1 MSGLLWF
8 ITGASNGFGLILS
21 LHALKAGHRVIGAM
35 RNKNRASDAV
45 NAIESAGGH
54 VIEMDMT
61 EAQGSIVK
69 KIQDV
74 NETHGPIDVLVNNAG
89 YATLGPIAQ
98 FTEQEIQTQIQTN
111 FYGPFYAIQAV
122 LPAMRARGSGTVVN
136 ISSVAGQDV
145 SPTGGLYSASKFALE
160 GLSEG
165 LAKEEAESG
174 ISVLIVEPG
183 AFRTNFL
190 SAFVRSEKG
199 IGEGSALSASM
210 DRWSSS
216 SGKQPGNPRKGA
228 EVIFQVVTGEGD
240 AGRLKGEVLRLP
252 LGKDAVARIEAKAD
266 RVNLD
271 VAATRDVACS
281 TDF

>member
-1 MSGLLWF
+1 
-8 ITGASNGFGLILS
+8 
-21 LHALKAGHRVIGAM
+21 
-35 RNKNRASDAV
+35 
-45 NAIESAGGH
+45 
-54 VIEMDMT
+54 
-61 EAQGSIVK
+61 
-69 KIQDV
+69 
-74 NETHGPIDVLVNNAG
+74 
-89 YATLGPIAQ
+89 
-98 FTEQEIQTQIQTN
+98 
-111 FYGPFYAIQAV
+111 
-122 LPAMRARGSGTVVN
+122 MRARGSGTIVN

-190 SAFVRSEKG
+190 SAFISPEKG
-199 IGEGSALSASM
+199 VGEGALGASM
-210 DRWSSS
+210 DRWSAH
-216 SGKQPGNPRKGA
+216 SGKQPGDPHKGV

-252 LGKDAVARIEAKAD
+252 LGKDAVARIEAKAE
-266 RVNLD
+266 RVKLD

>member
-1 MSGLLWF
+1 
-8 ITGASNGFGLILS
+8 
-21 LHALKAGHRVIGAM
+21 
-35 RNKNRASDAV
+35 
-45 NAIESAGGH
+45 
-54 VIEMDMT
+54 
-61 EAQGSIVK
+61 
-69 KIQDV
+69 
-74 NETHGPIDVLVNNAG
+74 
-89 YATLGPIAQ
+89 
-98 FTEQEIQTQIQTN
+98 
-111 FYGPFYAIQAV
+111 
-122 LPAMRARGSGTVVN
+122 MRARGSGTVVN

-210 DRWSSS
+210 DRWSNS
-216 SGKQPGNPRKGA
+216 SGKQPGDPRKGA